1 MLGPRKHIG
10 EILKE
15 WGKVAD
21 KQVRDALERQGRS
34 GRRLGEI
41 LIASGACNEDDV
53 MKALALQFDME
64 FVDLDIGVI
73 VAQVMEMVPE
83 AMMKGIRSSRWS
95 TRTGD

>member
-21 KQVRDALERQGRS
+21 KQVREALERQSRS

-41 LIASGACNEDDV
+41 LVAAGV
-53 MKALALQFDME
+53 FVLLALH
-64 FVDLDIGVI
+64 I
-73 VAQVMEMVPE
+73 
-83 AMMKGIRSSRWS
+83 
-95 TRTGD
+95 